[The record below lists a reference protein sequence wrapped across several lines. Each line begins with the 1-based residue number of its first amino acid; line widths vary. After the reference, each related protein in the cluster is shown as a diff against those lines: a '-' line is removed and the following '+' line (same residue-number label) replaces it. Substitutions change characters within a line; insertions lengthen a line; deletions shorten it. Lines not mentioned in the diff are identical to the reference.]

1 MPGKERRK
9 ITDYQL
15 WSGALFVVVVRPAWR
30 NG

>member
-15 WSGALFVVVVRPAWR
+15 WSGALFVVVRPAWR